1 MRVHVQDFIRSRPG
15 CCMLDDFDILTSAPP
30 VRDQINLP
38 DSIVTLMAYVD
49 DAGWTEQAELI
60 VHIVM
65 ASVHPDVEASVAS
78 AAFLPRSVRLHLANF
93 LSDMLVVGL
102 SDEQKH
108 AIFSWTQGW
117 ALASLDQ

>member
-1 MRVHVQDFIRSRPG
+1 
-15 CCMLDDFDILTSAPP
+15 
-30 VRDQINLP
+30 VRDQTNLP

-65 ASVHPDVEASVAS
+65 SSVHPDVEASVAT

-93 LSDMLVVGL
+93 LSDILVVGL

-108 AIFSWTQGW
+108 AIFSWTQCW

>member
-1 MRVHVQDFIRSRPG
+1 MRN
-15 CCMLDDFDILTSAPP
+15 
-30 VRDQINLP
+30 QINLP

-49 DAGWTEQAELI
+49 DAGWTEEAELI

-65 ASVHPDVEASVAS
+65 SSVHPDVEASVAT
-78 AAFLPRSVRLHLANF
+78 AALLPRSVRLHLANF
-93 LSDMLVVGL
+93 LSDILVIGL